1 MYALLLR
8 ALDIP
13 CAPLH
18 SILSQSERL
27 ATLAKFRAGKVRVLV
42 ATDVASRFGGCG
54 HCVGGDV
61 PCFVCSTC
69 DCIELLLL
77 TVFNCSIT
85 FCFLKHFFV
94 MSEITQL
101 VSVHSIVCQL

>member
-42 ATDVASRFGGCG
+42 ATDVASRFGGCR
-54 HCVGGDV
+54 HCVGGDT
-61 PCFVCSTC
+61 PCFVC
-69 DCIELLLL
+69 DCMELLLL
-77 TVFNCSIT
+77 TVF
-85 FCFLKHFFV
+85 
-94 MSEITQL
+94 
-101 VSVHSIVCQL
+101 

>member
-42 ATDVASRFGGCG
+42 ATDVASRFGGCR
-54 HCVGGDV
+54 HCVGGDT
-61 PCFVCSTC
+61 PCFMCSMH
-69 DCIELLLL
+69 DCVELLCFL
-77 TVFNCSIT
+77 TVFNCCILFASLNN
-85 FCFLKHFFV
+85 FL
-94 MSEITQL
+94 
-101 VSVHSIVCQL
+101 